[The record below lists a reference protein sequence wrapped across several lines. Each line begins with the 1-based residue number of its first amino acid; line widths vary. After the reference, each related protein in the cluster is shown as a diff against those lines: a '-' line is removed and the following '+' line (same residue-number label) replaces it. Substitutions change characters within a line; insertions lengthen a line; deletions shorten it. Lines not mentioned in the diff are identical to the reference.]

1 MTRKSYIYLIVILAF
16 VIATPVL
23 SARTKQKSLSNSL
36 KSRAIILSAFKHRD
50 IGNPEISG
58 TVKILTDG
66 VDITAGGADIWG
78 TKDEFNFVYMEQ
90 TGDFDLAARIEG
102 LSSANLYTKA
112 GLMAREDM
120 TPGSRH
126 IFFQVFPNNN
136 PRNNNNGG
144 CEFQY
149 RQFKDSLMKA
159 VYPKS
164 SAGTPEFPVIYPN
177 TWIRLQRIGNNFTGF
192 YSTDGKSWKAYTTYT
207 LVLPSK
213 IYLGLAVTSHETH
226 NPTSAK
232 FRNIEEFKQ

>member
-1 MTRKSYIYLIVILAF
+1 MTRKSYIYSIVILAF
-16 VIATPVL
+16 VITAPVL
-23 SARTKQKSLSNSL
+23 SAQTKQKSLPNSL
-36 KSRAIILSAFKHRD
+36 KSTAITLSAFKHHD
-50 IGNPEISG
+50 IGNPAISG

-78 TKDEFNFVYMEQ
+78 TKDEFNFVYIEHS
-90 TGDFDLAARIEG
+90 GDFDLASRIEN
-102 LSSANLYTKA
+102 LTAANLYTKA

-144 CEFQY
+144 FEFQY
-149 RQFKDSLMKA
+149 RLVKDSLMKA
-159 VYPKS
+159 IYPKS
-164 SAGTPEFPVIYPN
+164 SAGTPEFPVVYPN

-192 YSTDGKSWKAYTTYT
+192 YSTDGKIWKAYATYT

-213 IYLGLAVTSHETH
+213 IYLGLAVTSHETAQSA
-226 NPTSAK
+226 SAK
-232 FRNIEEFKQ
+232 FRNIEELKK